1 MSLTKRGGTP
11 KTLHHRE
18 TARFQ
23 RAAALLA
30 RRLRE
35 LRTERGWSIEETAER
50 IGVEPAHVRRIESGA
65 ANPSLAVLVSIA
77 HAFGMP
83 LSELLA
89 APADGKGS

>member
-1 MSLTKRGGTP
+1 MS
-11 KTLHHRE
+11 
-18 TARFQ
+18 
-23 RAAALLA
+23 ALLA

-35 LRTERGWSIEETAER
+35 LRTERAWTIEEAAER

-89 APADGKGS
+89 EASEGKRS